1 MAVLCEALSVVVR
14 RDSIAAYF
22 RGGWE
27 RFLRDAPN
35 ATVCYDDELVRVG
48 FLDPKLVGEYVE
60 LLESQG
66 LMFHQPRPKIWDF
79 LGSKRTHTDIVV
91 VDQHRGPTTECS
103 WVEFGS
109 FTLGEGNHK
118 VAACWLFESD
128 RVAAG
133 LHMKS
138 SSLNLAAPKN
148 WTPEGSSGLTF
159 VPHDN
164 H

>member
-1 MAVLCEALSVVVR
+1 MAVLCEAISVITR

-27 RFLRDAPN
+27 KFLRDVPN

-48 FLDPKLVGEYVE
+48 FLDPKSVEEYVE

-66 LMFHQPRPKIWDF
+66 LLFHQPRPKMWGF
-79 LGSKRTHTDIVV
+79 LGGKRTHTDIVV

-103 WVEFGS
+103 WIEYGS
-109 FTLGEGNHK
+109 FTLGDGNHE
-118 VAACWLFESD
+118 VAACWLFEGE

-133 LHMKS
+133 LHLKS
-138 SSLNLAAPKN
+138 LSFNLATPKN
-148 WTPEGSSGLTF
+148 WKPENSRGFTF
-159 VPHDN
+159 VPHAKL
-164 H
+164 